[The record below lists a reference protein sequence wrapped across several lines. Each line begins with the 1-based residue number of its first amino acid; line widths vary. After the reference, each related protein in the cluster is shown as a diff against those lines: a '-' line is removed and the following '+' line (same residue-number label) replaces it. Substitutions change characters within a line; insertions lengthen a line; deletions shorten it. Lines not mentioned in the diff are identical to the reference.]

1 MDEGDTVDVT
11 VTLSE
16 DPERTV
22 TIPITTTDQDGA
34 SSADYSGVPASVEF
48 APGETEQTI
57 TFTFTA
63 TQDQDNDDGESVKLS
78 FGNTLP
84 TGVSAGTTDEAVV
97 TITDDD
103 VPSVEVSFEQSSY
116 SVDEGDTVDVTVTLS
131 EDPERTVTV
140 PLTKTD
146 QDGASSADYSGV
158 PASVE
163 FAPGDTEQTFT
174 FTADEDTIDDDGESV
189 KLGFGNTL
197 PTGVSAGTTDE
208 AVVSITDDDVPSVE
222 VSFEQ
227 GSYTVDEGDTVDVT
241 VTLSEDPERSL
252 TIPLT
257 ATDQDGAS
265 SADYSGVPASV
276 IFAPGD
282 TEQTITFTFTAT
294 QDQDNDDG
302 ESVKLSFGNT
312 LPTGV
317 SAGTTDEAVV
327 TITDDD
333 VPSVEVS
340 FEQSSYSVDEG
351 DTVDVTVTLSEDPE
365 RTVTIPLTTTDQ
377 DGASSADYS
386 GVPAS
391 VEFAPGETEQ
401 TITFTF
407 TATQDQDNDDGESVK
422 LSFGN
427 TLPTG
432 VSAGT
437 TDEAV
442 VTITDDDVPS
452 VEVSFEQGSY
462 SVDEG
467 DTVDVTV
474 TLSEDPERAV
484 TVPLTKTDQDGASSA
499 DYSGVPASVEFA
511 PGETEQTFTFTAT
524 QDQDND
530 DGESV
535 KLTFGNTLPTGVS
548 AGNTDEAVVTITDDD
563 VPSVEVSFE
572 QGSYTV
578 DEGDTVD
585 VTVTLSEDPER
596 AVTVPLTKTDQDGA
610 SSADYS
616 GVPASVE
623 FAPGETEQTF
633 TFTAASDSV
642 DDDGESVKLSFGNTL
657 PTGVSAGN
665 TDEAVV
671 TITDDDVPSV
681 EVSFEQ
687 SSYSVDEGDTVDV
700 TVTLSEDPERT
711 VTIPITTTDQDGAS
725 SSDYSGVPASI
736 TFNAGDTEVDINFT
750 AASDTVDD
758 DGESVKLTFGNLP
771 VGVSAGTTD
780 EAVVSI
786 TDDDVPSSMTVAFG
800 SPSYFVTEG
809 GHVEVTVTLSEDP
822 ERTVTVPL
830 TATNQGGAS
839 DSDYSGIP
847 SSVSFNSGETEK
859 RFTVEAAVDNLED
872 DGESVKLS
880 FGSTLPI
887 GVSAA
892 INDEAI
898 VSITNVSAQNSLA
911 INFGASAYALT
922 EGGTTMVVV
931 TLSTAPGS
939 EVTIPLTATNQGGAT
954 SEDYS
959 GVPTSLTFGSSDTTK
974 TFDFEAA
981 QDSVDDDGES
991 VKLTFGNTLPAGVSA
1006 GTTDETTVSITDD
1019 DVPSSLTVAFG
1030 SPSYSVAEGGDVEVT
1045 VTLSEDPER
1054 TVTVPL
1060 TATNQDGASGADYSG
1075 VPASVTFNADD
1086 TEVDIT
1092 FTAASDTVDD
1102 DGESVKLT
1110 FGNLPAGVSAGT
1122 TDETTVS
1129 ITDDDVP
1136 AVAVSFEQGTYT
1148 VAEGSSVTVTV
1159 TLNADPERTVTIPI
1173 TVANQ
1178 DGASSADYSGVPA
1191 SVTFNADDTEVDI
1204 TFTASS
1210 DSVDDDGENVKLTFG
1225 NTLPTGVSAGTTDEA
1240 VVTITDDD
1248 VPSVS
1253 VSFEQGTYTVAE
1265 GSTVTVTVTLNADP
1279 ERTVTIPLTATDQDG
1294 ASSSDYSG
1302 VPASVTFNADDTEVD
1317 ITFTASSD
1325 SVDDDGESVKL
1336 TFGNTLPTGVSAGNT
1351 DEAVVTITD
1360 DDVPAVRV
1368 SFEQG
1373 TYTVDEGSSVTVTVT
1388 LSADPERTV
1397 TMPLTTIEQD
1407 GATVDDYSG
1416 VPPSVSFTSG
1426 QTEKSLTFTAV
1437 QDEDDENAEDVT
1449 LGFGALP
1456 DGVRARTPVQAT
1468 VTIIDSLRVSFGA
1481 SRYEAH
1487 EGGTGAEVTV
1497 LLDSAVALETV
1508 IPITA
1513 AGMNGA
1519 TDDDWTGV
1527 PEELVFASGEQSK
1540 TLTVMAYDDTVEDGG
1555 EAVELGFGTLP
1566 VGVVSTSPSTA
1577 TVELMNTETEGT
1589 QAECDNHANK
1599 IIVLDKI
1606 GSIDNPD
1613 DTAFWTVYLD
1623 PYKFY
1628 LIEVIGKND
1637 GRDMLGEVTYRGT
1650 LTLENPDIFRI
1661 WNSDRSMLMGEFNS
1675 AVDDLGGGTD
1685 SLAPYATTGVG
1696 PFQIEVGSSDG
1707 GTGMYQIKVRVN
1719 NICTIR
1725 DGKVAYTWD
1734 GGPEG
1739 YPLKFDLPTDTSTH
1753 QSLRTAPG
1761 YPRSTAGVGFLGD
1774 HGGAE
1779 PDEDWHQV
1787 DLDDGYEYTVDLW
1800 ADTNHPEEHQATQLK
1815 LLGIYD
1821 RNGIVID
1828 GTASSISGKSVSVV
1842 FEPPTTG
1849 SYYISVGSEGDDH
1862 TGVYG
1867 IRVTGRPEESNQGN
1881 QDEESSDRAERG
1893 EVEEEQAP
1901 PSAPQNLS
1909 ASANEDGSV
1918 SLTWDAPDDDSV
1930 TGYQILR
1937 RRPSKGEDTLRIHVE
1952 DTGSVDATY
1961 TDIDVTLS
1969 ALHVYRVK
1977 AISDAGK
1984 SKWSN
1989 KAEVTP
1995 IEPPTNTPATGA
2007 PAIGGTAQVGETL
2020 TADTAGI
2027 DDADGLANAA
2037 FSYQWLADATEI
2049 AGATGSSYSIVDAD
2063 VGKTIK
2069 VRASFSDDAGNEEI
2083 LTSAA
2088 TAAVL
2093 AAPVEPPPAPR
2104 NLSATVNADGS
2115 ITLTWDAP
2123 NDASVTGYQI
2133 LRRRPTDG
2141 EDALSIYVENT
2152 GSTATTFTD
2161 TNVVA
2166 GIRYVYRVKAINEA
2180 GTGRQ
2185 SNFVRA
2191 DP

>member
-1 MDEGDTVDVT
+1 M
-11 VTLSE
+11 
-16 DPERTV
+16 
-22 TIPITTTDQDGA
+22 
-34 SSADYSGVPASVEF
+34 
-48 APGETEQTI
+48 
-57 TFTFTA
+57 
-63 TQDQDNDDGESVKLS
+63 KLT

-103 VPSVEVSFEQSSY
+103 VPSGACELRAGSSY
-116 SVDEGDTVDVTVTLS
+116 SVDEGEHGGCDRY
-131 EDPERTVTV
+131 PERGSRSARS
-140 PLTKTD
+140 PYRLTTTD
-146 QDGASSADYSGV
+146 QDGVSSADYSGV
-158 PASVE
+158 PANVT
-163 FAPGDTEQTFT
+163 FNAGDTEVDIN
-174 FTADEDTIDDDGESV
+174 FTASSDSVDDDGESV
-189 KLGFGNTL
+189 KLTFGNTL
-197 PTGVSAGTTDE
+197 PTRVSAGNTDE

-227 GSYTVDEGDTVDVT
+227 GAYTIAEG
-241 VTLSEDPERSL
+241 
-252 TIPLT
+252 
-257 ATDQDGAS
+257 
-265 SADYSGVPASV
+265 SAVPVKV
-276 IFAPGD
+276 I
-282 TEQTITFTFTAT
+282 
-294 QDQDNDDG
+294 
-302 ESVKLSFGNT
+302 
-312 LPTGV
+312 
-317 SAGTTDEAVV
+317 
-327 TITDDD
+327 
-333 VPSVEVS
+333 
-340 FEQSSYSVDEG
+340 
-351 DTVDVTVTLSEDPE
+351 LSEDPE
-365 RTVTIPLTTTDQ
+365 RTVT
-377 DGASSADYS
+377 
-386 GVPAS
+386 
-391 VEFAPGETEQ
+391 
-401 TITFTF
+401 
-407 TATQDQDNDDGESVK
+407 
-422 LSFGN
+422 
-427 TLPTG
+427 
-432 VSAGT
+432 
-437 TDEAV
+437 
-442 VTITDDDVPS
+442 
-452 VEVSFEQGSY
+452 
-462 SVDEG
+462 
-467 DTVDVTV
+467 
-474 TLSEDPERAV
+474 
-484 TVPLTKTDQDGASSA
+484 VPLTKT
-499 DYSGVPASVEFA
+499 E
-511 PGETEQTFTFTAT
+511 
-524 QDQDND
+524 
-530 DGESV
+530 
-535 KLTFGNTLPTGVS
+535 
-548 AGNTDEAVVTITDDD
+548 
-563 VPSVEVSFE
+563 
-572 QGSYTV
+572 
-578 DEGDTVD
+578 
-585 VTVTLSEDPER
+585 
-596 AVTVPLTKTDQDGA
+596 QDGA

-633 TFTAASDSV
+633 TFTAASDS
-642 DDDGESVKLSFGNTL
+642 DNDDGESVKLG
-657 PTGVSAGN
+657 
-665 TDEAVV
+665 
-671 TITDDDVPSV
+671 
-681 EVSFEQ
+681 
-687 SSYSVDEGDTVDV
+687 
-700 TVTLSEDPERT
+700 
-711 VTIPITTTDQDGAS
+711 
-725 SSDYSGVPASI
+725 
-736 TFNAGDTEVDINFT
+736 
-750 AASDTVDD
+750 
-758 DGESVKLTFGNLP
+758 
-771 VGVSAGTTD
+771 
-780 EAVVSI
+780 
-786 TDDDVPSSMTVAFG
+786 
-800 SPSYFVTEG
+800 
-809 GHVEVTVTLSEDP
+809 
-822 ERTVTVPL
+822 
-830 TATNQGGAS
+830 
-839 DSDYSGIP
+839 
-847 SSVSFNSGETEK
+847 
-859 RFTVEAAVDNLED
+859 
-872 DGESVKLS
+872 
-880 FGSTLPI
+880 
-887 GVSAA
+887 
-892 INDEAI
+892 
-898 VSITNVSAQNSLA
+898 
-911 INFGASAYALT
+911 
-922 EGGTTMVVV
+922 
-931 TLSTAPGS
+931 
-939 EVTIPLTATNQGGAT
+939 
-954 SEDYS
+954 
-959 GVPTSLTFGSSDTTK
+959 
-974 TFDFEAA
+974 FEA
-981 QDSVDDDGES
+981 
-991 VKLTFGNTLPAGVSA
+991 LPAGVSA
-1006 GTTDETTVSITDD
+1006 GTTSEAIVS
-1019 DVPSSLTVAFG
+1019 
-1030 SPSYSVAEGGDVEVT
+1030 
-1045 VTLSEDPER
+1045 
-1054 TVTVPL
+1054 
-1060 TATNQDGASGADYSG
+1060 
-1075 VPASVTFNADD
+1075 
-1086 TEVDIT
+1086 
-1092 FTAASDTVDD
+1092 
-1102 DGESVKLT
+1102 
-1110 FGNLPAGVSAGT
+1110 
-1122 TDETTVS
+1122 
-1129 ITDDDVP
+1129 
-1136 AVAVSFEQGTYT
+1136 
-1148 VAEGSSVTVTV
+1148 
-1159 TLNADPERTVTIPI
+1159 
-1173 TVANQ
+1173 
-1178 DGASSADYSGVPA
+1178 
-1191 SVTFNADDTEVDI
+1191 
-1204 TFTASS
+1204 
-1210 DSVDDDGENVKLTFG
+1210 
-1225 NTLPTGVSAGTTDEA
+1225 
-1240 VVTITDDD
+1240 ITDDD

-1265 GSTVTVTVTLNADP
+1265 GSLVTVKVTLNANP
-1279 ERTVTIPLTATDQDG
+1279 ERTVTIPITTTDQDG
-1294 ASSSDYSG
+1294 ASSADYSG
-1302 VPASVTFNADDTEVD
+1302 VPANVTFNAGDTEVD
-1317 ITFTASSD
+1317 INFTASSD

-1336 TFGNTLPTGVSAGNT
+1336 TFGNTLPTRVSAGNTDEAVVTITDDDAPSVEVSFEQGAYTIAEGSAVPVKVILSEDPERTVTVPLTKTEQDGASSADYSGVPASVEFAPGETEQTFTFTAASDSDNDDGESVKLTLGNLPAGVSAGNT

-1360 DDVPAVRV
+1360 DDAPSVEV

-1397 TMPLTTIEQD
+1397 TVPLTTIEQD

-1426 QTEKSLTFTAV
+1426 QTEQSFTFTAV

-1456 DGVRARTPVQAT
+1456 DGVHARTPVQAT

-1527 PEELVFASGEQSK
+1527 PEELVFTSGEQSK
-1540 TLTVMAYDDTVEDGG
+1540 TFTVMAYDDTVEDGG

-1566 VGVVSTSPSTA
+1566 VGVVSTSPSTT
-1577 TVELMNTETEGT
+1577 TVELMNTETGGT

-1650 LTLENPDIFRI
+1650 LTLEDPDIFSI

-1685 SLAPYATTGVG
+1685 SLAPYATTGPG

-1707 GTGMYQIKVRVN
+1707 GTGRYQIKVRVN
-1719 NICTIR
+1719 NICAIR
-1725 DGKVAYTWD
+1725 DGKIAYTWD

-1739 YPLKFDLPTDTSTH
+1739 YPLKFDLPADTSTH
-1753 QSLRTAPG
+1753 QSLLTAPG
-1761 YPRSTAGVGFLGD
+1761 HPRQTTGVGFLGD
-1774 HGGAE
+1774 HGREE

-1862 TGVYG
+1862 TGVYR

-1901 PSAPQNLS
+1901 PPAPQNLS

-1937 RRPSKGEDTLRIHVE
+1937 RRPSEGEDTLIIHVE
-1952 DTGSVDATY
+1952 DTGSVDTTY

-1984 SKWSN
+1984 SKRSN

-2007 PAIGGTAQVGETL
+2007 PTIGGTAQVGETL
-2020 TADTAGI
+2020 TADTSVI
-2027 DDADGLANAA
+2027 DDEDGLDNAT
-2037 FSYQWLADATEI
+2037 FTYQWLADDADI
-2049 AGATGSSYSIVDAD
+2049 SGATGSTYTLVDGDEGQA
-2063 VGKTIK
+2063 IK
-2069 VRASFSDDAGNEEI
+2069 VRVSFTDDAGNEEE
-2083 LTSAA
+2083 LTSGA
-2088 TAAVL
+2088 TAAVM

-2133 LRRRPTDG
+2133 LRRRPTEG

>member
-1 MDEGDTVDVT
+1 MHCTWIASSCYSSAQPTSIAPFCCYCFSGMTFNAGDTEVDINFTASSDTVDDDGESVKLTFGNTLPTGVSTGNTDEAVVTITDDDVPSVAVSFEQGTYTVDEGSLVTVTVT
-11 VTLSE
+11 VTLNA

-34 SSADYSGVPASVEF
+34 SSADYSGVPAS
-48 APGETEQTI
+48 I
-57 TFTFTA
+57 TFNA
-63 TQDQDNDDGESVKLS
+63 
-78 FGNTLP
+78 
-84 TGVSAGTTDEAVV
+84 
-97 TITDDD
+97 
-103 VPSVEVSFEQSSY
+103 
-116 SVDEGDTVDVTVTLS
+116 
-131 EDPERTVTV
+131 
-140 PLTKTD
+140 
-146 QDGASSADYSGV
+146 
-158 PASVE
+158 
-163 FAPGDTEQTFT
+163 GDTEVDINF
-174 FTADEDTIDDDGESV
+174 
-189 KLGFGNTL
+189 
-197 PTGVSAGTTDE
+197 SA
-208 AVVSITDDDVPSVE
+208 
-222 VSFEQ
+222 
-227 GSYTVDEGDTVDVT
+227 
-241 VTLSEDPERSL
+241 
-252 TIPLT
+252 
-257 ATDQDGAS
+257 AS
-265 SADYSGVPASV
+265 D
-276 IFAPGD
+276 
-282 TEQTITFTFTAT
+282 
-294 QDQDNDDG
+294 
-302 ESVKLSFGNT
+302 
-312 LPTGV
+312 
-317 SAGTTDEAVV
+317 
-327 TITDDD
+327 
-333 VPSVEVS
+333 
-340 FEQSSYSVDEG
+340 SVD
-351 DTVDVTVTLSEDPE
+351 
-365 RTVTIPLTTTDQ
+365 
-377 DGASSADYS
+377 
-386 GVPAS
+386 
-391 VEFAPGETEQ
+391 
-401 TITFTF
+401 
-407 TATQDQDNDDGESVK
+407 
-422 LSFGN
+422 
-427 TLPTG
+427 
-432 VSAGT
+432 
-437 TDEAV
+437 
-442 VTITDDDVPS
+442 
-452 VEVSFEQGSY
+452 
-462 SVDEG
+462 
-467 DTVDVTV
+467 
-474 TLSEDPERAV
+474 
-484 TVPLTKTDQDGASSA
+484 
-499 DYSGVPASVEFA
+499 
-511 PGETEQTFTFTAT
+511 
-524 QDQDND
+524 D

-535 KLTFGNTLPTGVS
+535 KLTFGNTLPAGVS

-578 DEGDTVD
+578 DEG
-585 VTVTLSEDPER
+585 
-596 AVTVPLTKTDQDGA
+596 
-610 SSADYS
+610 
-616 GVPASVE
+616 
-623 FAPGETEQTF
+623 
-633 TFTAASDSV
+633 
-642 DDDGESVKLSFGNTL
+642 
-657 PTGVSAGN
+657 
-665 TDEAVV
+665 
-671 TITDDDVPSV
+671 
-681 EVSFEQ
+681 
-687 SSYSVDEGDTVDV
+687 
-700 TVTLSEDPERT
+700 
-711 VTIPITTTDQDGAS
+711 
-725 SSDYSGVPASI
+725 
-736 TFNAGDTEVDINFT
+736 
-750 AASDTVDD
+750 
-758 DGESVKLTFGNLP
+758 
-771 VGVSAGTTD
+771 
-780 EAVVSI
+780 
-786 TDDDVPSSMTVAFG
+786 
-800 SPSYFVTEG
+800 
-809 GHVEVTVTLSEDP
+809 
-822 ERTVTVPL
+822 
-830 TATNQGGAS
+830 
-839 DSDYSGIP
+839 
-847 SSVSFNSGETEK
+847 
-859 RFTVEAAVDNLED
+859 
-872 DGESVKLS
+872 
-880 FGSTLPI
+880 
-887 GVSAA
+887 
-892 INDEAI
+892 
-898 VSITNVSAQNSLA
+898 
-911 INFGASAYALT
+911 
-922 EGGTTMVVV
+922 
-931 TLSTAPGS
+931 
-939 EVTIPLTATNQGGAT
+939 
-954 SEDYS
+954 
-959 GVPTSLTFGSSDTTK
+959 
-974 TFDFEAA
+974 
-981 QDSVDDDGES
+981 
-991 VKLTFGNTLPAGVSA
+991 
-1006 GTTDETTVSITDD
+1006 
-1019 DVPSSLTVAFG
+1019 
-1030 SPSYSVAEGGDVEVT
+1030 
-1045 VTLSEDPER
+1045 
-1054 TVTVPL
+1054 
-1060 TATNQDGASGADYSG
+1060 
-1075 VPASVTFNADD
+1075 
-1086 TEVDIT
+1086 
-1092 FTAASDTVDD
+1092 
-1102 DGESVKLT
+1102 
-1110 FGNLPAGVSAGT
+1110 
-1122 TDETTVS
+1122 
-1129 ITDDDVP
+1129 
-1136 AVAVSFEQGTYT
+1136 
-1148 VAEGSSVTVTV
+1148 
-1159 TLNADPERTVTIPI
+1159 
-1173 TVANQ
+1173 
-1178 DGASSADYSGVPA
+1178 
-1191 SVTFNADDTEVDI
+1191 
-1204 TFTASS
+1204 
-1210 DSVDDDGENVKLTFG
+1210 
-1225 NTLPTGVSAGTTDEA
+1225 
-1240 VVTITDDD
+1240 
-1248 VPSVS
+1248 
-1253 VSFEQGTYTVAE
+1253 
-1265 GSTVTVTVTLNADP
+1265 
-1279 ERTVTIPLTATDQDG
+1279 
-1294 ASSSDYSG
+1294 
-1302 VPASVTFNADDTEVD
+1302 
-1317 ITFTASSD
+1317 
-1325 SVDDDGESVKL
+1325 
-1336 TFGNTLPTGVSAGNT
+1336 
-1351 DEAVVTITD
+1351 
-1360 DDVPAVRV
+1360 
-1368 SFEQG
+1368 
-1373 TYTVDEGSSVTVTVT
+1373 SSVTVTVT

-1397 TMPLTTIEQD
+1397 TVPLTTIEQD

-1437 QDEDDENAEDVT
+1437 QDEDDEDAEDVT

-1527 PEELVFASGEQSK
+1527 PEELAFASGEQSK

-1566 VGVVSTSPSTA
+1566 VGVVSTSPSIA

-1650 LTLENPDIFRI
+1650 LTLEDPDIFRI

-1707 GTGMYQIKVRVN
+1707 RTGRYQMKVRVN

-1739 YPLKFDLPTDTSTH
+1739 YPLKFDLPADTSTH
-1753 QSLRTAPG
+1753 RSLRTAPG

-1828 GTASSISGKSVSVV
+1828 GTASSISGRSVSVV
-1842 FEPPTTG
+1842 FEPPTPG

-1867 IRVTGRPEESNQGN
+1867 LRVTGRPEESNQGN

-1901 PSAPQNLS
+1901 PPAPQNLS
-1909 ASANEDGSV
+1909 ASANEEGSV

-1984 SKWSN
+1984 SKWAN
-1989 KAEVTP
+1989 KAEITP

-2049 AGATGSSYSIVDAD
+2049 AGATGSSYSIVGAD

-2069 VRASFSDDAGNEEI
+2069 VRVSFSDDAGNEEI

-2133 LRRRPTDG
+2133 LRRRPTEG

>member
-1 MDEGDTVDVT
+1 MPT
-11 VTLSE
+11 
-16 DPERTV
+16 ERQLRQLV
-22 TIPITTTDQDGA
+22 LR
-34 SSADYSGVPASVEF
+34 
-48 APGETEQTI
+48 
-57 TFTFTA
+57 
-63 TQDQDNDDGESVKLS
+63 K
-78 FGNTLP
+78 
-84 TGVSAGTTDEAVV
+84 
-97 TITDDD
+97 
-103 VPSVEVSFEQSSY
+103 
-116 SVDEGDTVDVTVTLS
+116 
-131 EDPERTVTV
+131 
-140 PLTKTD
+140 
-146 QDGASSADYSGV
+146 
-158 PASVE
+158 
-163 FAPGDTEQTFT
+163 QTFA
-174 FTADEDTIDDDGESV
+174 FVADSDSENDDGESV

-197 PTGVSAGTTDE
+197 PTGVSAG
-208 AVVSITDDDVPSVE
+208 
-222 VSFEQ
+222 
-227 GSYTVDEGDTVDVT
+227 
-241 VTLSEDPERSL
+241 
-252 TIPLT
+252 
-257 ATDQDGAS
+257 
-265 SADYSGVPASV
+265 
-276 IFAPGD
+276 
-282 TEQTITFTFTAT
+282 
-294 QDQDNDDG
+294 N
-302 ESVKLSFGNT
+302 
-312 LPTGV
+312 
-317 SAGTTDEAVV
+317 TDEAVV

-333 VPSVEVS
+333 VPSVAVS
-340 FEQSSYSVDEG
+340 FKQSSYSVDEG

-386 GVPAS
+386 GVPAN
-391 VEFAPGETEQ
+391 VTFNAGDTEVD
-401 TITFTF
+401 INF
-407 TATQDQDNDDGESVK
+407 TASSD
-422 LSFGN
+422 
-427 TLPTG
+427 
-432 VSAGT
+432 
-437 TDEAV
+437 
-442 VTITDDDVPS
+442 
-452 VEVSFEQGSY
+452 
-462 SVDEG
+462 SVD
-467 DTVDVTV
+467 
-474 TLSEDPERAV
+474 
-484 TVPLTKTDQDGASSA
+484 
-499 DYSGVPASVEFA
+499 
-511 PGETEQTFTFTAT
+511 
-524 QDQDND
+524 D

-535 KLTFGNTLPTGVS
+535 KLTFGNTLPTRVS

-563 VPSVEVSFE
+563 APSVEVSFE
-572 QGSYTV
+572 QGAYTIA
-578 DEGDTVD
+578 EGSAVP
-585 VTVTLSEDPER
+585 VKVILSEDPER
-596 AVTVPLTKTDQDGA
+596 TVTVPLTKTEQDGA

-633 TFTAASDSV
+633 TFTAASDS
-642 DDDGESVKLSFGNTL
+642 DNDDGESVKLG
-657 PTGVSAGN
+657 
-665 TDEAVV
+665 
-671 TITDDDVPSV
+671 
-681 EVSFEQ
+681 
-687 SSYSVDEGDTVDV
+687 
-700 TVTLSEDPERT
+700 
-711 VTIPITTTDQDGAS
+711 
-725 SSDYSGVPASI
+725 
-736 TFNAGDTEVDINFT
+736 
-750 AASDTVDD
+750 
-758 DGESVKLTFGNLP
+758 
-771 VGVSAGTTD
+771 
-780 EAVVSI
+780 
-786 TDDDVPSSMTVAFG
+786 
-800 SPSYFVTEG
+800 
-809 GHVEVTVTLSEDP
+809 
-822 ERTVTVPL
+822 
-830 TATNQGGAS
+830 
-839 DSDYSGIP
+839 
-847 SSVSFNSGETEK
+847 
-859 RFTVEAAVDNLED
+859 
-872 DGESVKLS
+872 
-880 FGSTLPI
+880 
-887 GVSAA
+887 
-892 INDEAI
+892 
-898 VSITNVSAQNSLA
+898 
-911 INFGASAYALT
+911 
-922 EGGTTMVVV
+922 
-931 TLSTAPGS
+931 
-939 EVTIPLTATNQGGAT
+939 
-954 SEDYS
+954 
-959 GVPTSLTFGSSDTTK
+959 
-974 TFDFEAA
+974 FEA
-981 QDSVDDDGES
+981 
-991 VKLTFGNTLPAGVSA
+991 LPAGVSA
-1006 GTTDETTVSITDD
+1006 GTTSEAIVS
-1019 DVPSSLTVAFG
+1019 
-1030 SPSYSVAEGGDVEVT
+1030 
-1045 VTLSEDPER
+1045 
-1054 TVTVPL
+1054 
-1060 TATNQDGASGADYSG
+1060 
-1075 VPASVTFNADD
+1075 
-1086 TEVDIT
+1086 
-1092 FTAASDTVDD
+1092 
-1102 DGESVKLT
+1102 
-1110 FGNLPAGVSAGT
+1110 
-1122 TDETTVS
+1122 
-1129 ITDDDVP
+1129 
-1136 AVAVSFEQGTYT
+1136 
-1148 VAEGSSVTVTV
+1148 
-1159 TLNADPERTVTIPI
+1159 
-1173 TVANQ
+1173 
-1178 DGASSADYSGVPA
+1178 
-1191 SVTFNADDTEVDI
+1191 
-1204 TFTASS
+1204 
-1210 DSVDDDGENVKLTFG
+1210 
-1225 NTLPTGVSAGTTDEA
+1225 
-1240 VVTITDDD
+1240 ITDDD

-1265 GSTVTVTVTLNADP
+1265 GSLVTVKVTLNANP
-1279 ERTVTIPLTATDQDG
+1279 ERTVTIPITTTDQDG
-1294 ASSSDYSG
+1294 ASSADYSG
-1302 VPASVTFNADDTEVD
+1302 VPANVTFNAGDTEVD
-1317 ITFTASSD
+1317 INFTASSD

-1336 TFGNTLPTGVSAGNT
+1336 TFGNTLPTRVSAGNTDEAVVTITDDDAPSVEVSFEQGAYTIAEGSAVPVKVILSEDPERTVTVPLTKTEQDGASSADYSGVPASVEFAPGETEQTFTFTASSDSDNDDGESVKLTLGNLPAGVSAGNT

-1360 DDVPAVRV
+1360 DDAPSVEV

-1397 TMPLTTIEQD
+1397 TVPLTTIEQD

-1426 QTEKSLTFTAV
+1426 QTEQSFTFTAV

-1456 DGVRARTPVQAT
+1456 DGVHARTPVQAT

-1527 PEELVFASGEQSK
+1527 PEELVFTSGEQSK
-1540 TLTVMAYDDTVEDGG
+1540 TFTVMAYDDTVEDGG

-1566 VGVVSTSPSTA
+1566 VGVVSTSPSMA

-1589 QAECDNHANK
+1589 QAECDNLANK

-1650 LTLENPDIFRI
+1650 LTLEDPDIFSI
-1661 WNSDRSMLMGEFNS
+1661 WNADRSMLLGEFNS

-1685 SLAPYATTGVG
+1685 SLTPYATTGPG

-1707 GTGMYQIKVRVN
+1707 GTGRYQIKVRVN
-1719 NICTIR
+1719 NICAIR
-1725 DGKVAYTWD
+1725 DGKIAYTWD

-1739 YPLKFDLPTDTSTH
+1739 YPLKFDLPADTSTH
-1753 QSLRTAPG
+1753 QSLLTAPG
-1761 YPRSTAGVGFLGD
+1761 HPRQTTGVGFLGD
-1774 HGGAE
+1774 HGREE

-1862 TGVYG
+1862 TGVYR

-1901 PSAPQNLS
+1901 PPAPQNLS

-1937 RRPSKGEDTLRIHVE
+1937 RRPSEGEDTLIIHVE
-1952 DTGSVDATY
+1952 DTGSVDTTY

-1984 SKWSN
+1984 SKRSN

-2007 PAIGGTAQVGETL
+2007 PTIGGTAQVGETL
-2020 TADTAGI
+2020 TADTSVI
-2027 DDADGLANAA
+2027 DDEDGLDNAT
-2037 FSYQWLADATEI
+2037 FTYQWLADDADI
-2049 AGATGSSYSIVDAD
+2049 SGATGSTYTLVDGDEGQA
-2063 VGKTIK
+2063 IK
-2069 VRASFSDDAGNEEI
+2069 VRVSFTDDAGNEEE
-2083 LTSAA
+2083 LTSGA
-2088 TAAVL
+2088 TAAVM

-2133 LRRRPTDG
+2133 LRRRPTEG